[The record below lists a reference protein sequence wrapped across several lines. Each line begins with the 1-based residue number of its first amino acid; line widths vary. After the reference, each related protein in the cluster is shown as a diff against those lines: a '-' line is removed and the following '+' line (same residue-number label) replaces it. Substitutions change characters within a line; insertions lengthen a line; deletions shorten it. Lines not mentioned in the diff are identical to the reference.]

1 MEREEGG
8 GLGLGR
14 HISAAARLRM
24 HSNIFNNTDSN
35 PRLTAYL
42 SYSEPTHH
50 RSESLG
56 TAVAMGGHLPKRV
69 VY

>member
-1 MEREEGG
+1 M
-8 GLGLGR
+8 
-14 HISAAARLRM
+14 LR
-24 HSNIFNNTDSN
+24 NIFDNTDSN

-50 RSESLG
+50 RSESDESLG
-56 TAVAMGGHLPKRV
+56 TAVAMGGHLLKRV